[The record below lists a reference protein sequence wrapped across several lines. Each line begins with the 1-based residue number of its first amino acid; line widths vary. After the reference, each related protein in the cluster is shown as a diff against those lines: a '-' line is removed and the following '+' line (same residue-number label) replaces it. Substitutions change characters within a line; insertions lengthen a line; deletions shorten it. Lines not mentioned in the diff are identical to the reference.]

1 MTINANEAY
10 YKKMR
15 QNEKN
20 KLLQRQTGD
29 GDRPPSIDERK
40 KQKFKKNFDPR
51 QESLASDESAGSI
64 DLPKNLSVEV
74 KRKNSPGKSKV
85 ATAEK

>member
-20 KLLQRQTGD
+20 KLIQKQLGEV
-29 GDRPPSIDERK
+29 DRPPSIDERK

-51 QESLASDESAGSI
+51 QESLASDESVGSI
-64 DLPKNLSVEV
+64 DLP
-74 KRKNSPGKSKV
+74 
-85 ATAEK
+85 